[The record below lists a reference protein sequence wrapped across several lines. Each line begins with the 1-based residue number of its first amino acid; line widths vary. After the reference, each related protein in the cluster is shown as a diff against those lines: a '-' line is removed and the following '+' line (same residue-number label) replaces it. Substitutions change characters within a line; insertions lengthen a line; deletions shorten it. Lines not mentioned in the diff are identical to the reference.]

1 MMPFLPD
8 PDNDAPL
15 TPRQNAAIPLVVA
28 APSLRQAARDVGV
41 ARSTILRWM
50 QDPVFR
56 AELDRAREAAAS
68 VAYAKLQQLTL
79 TAAANLEEALNSP
92 DPAERSR
99 ATRLALDVA
108 IKAETNH
115 DLRKRIDLLNG
126 ALRMLKG
133 M

>member
-1 MMPFLPD
+1 MMPN
-8 PDNDAPL
+8 PDNSTAL
-15 TPRQNAAIPLVVA
+15 TPRQTGAIPHIVA

-50 QDPVFR
+50 QDPDFR

-79 TAAANLEEALNSP
+79 TAVVNLEESLNSP
-92 DPAERSR
+92 DPAERRR
-99 ATRLALDVA
+99 ATRLALNIA
-108 IKAETNH
+108 LKAELNH

-126 ALRMLKG
+126 AFSMLKANQ
-133 M
+133 